1 MLYKYIKAN
10 AVREAIDMHNSIGDW
25 SSAERLAESHEPAA
39 LNDILETIAARISIS
54 LLRYA
59 DLLPA
64 DKTFYE
70 AGVKAKVI
78 SHFLKKTFINY
89 CTNLISLHYSC
100 WITKK
105 KYGFGKDGGQIK

>member
-1 MLYKYIKAN
+1 MPSSVLSEFDKILWVCHLNAIKI
-10 AVREAIDMHNSIGDW
+10 VCQEIT
-25 SSAERLAESHEPAA
+25 E
-39 LNDILETIAARISIS
+39 LETIAARISIS

-78 SHFLKKTFINY
+78 SHFLKKNIYQISFTLYLFFSSEY
-89 CTNLISLHYSC
+89 GLGQFSFCTSKSL
-100 WITKK
+100 
-105 KYGFGKDGGQIK
+105 FGHCRHG